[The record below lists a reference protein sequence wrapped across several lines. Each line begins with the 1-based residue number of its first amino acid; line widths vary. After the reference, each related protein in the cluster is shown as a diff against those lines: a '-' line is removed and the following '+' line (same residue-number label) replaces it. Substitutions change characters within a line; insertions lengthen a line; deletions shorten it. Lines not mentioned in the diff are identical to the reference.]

1 MKAAEI
7 TAAGHE
13 ALRSGKFDMI
23 RINYANP
30 DMVIVTCP
38 HIHRFYRSEK

>member
-13 ALRSGKFDMI
+13 ALRSGKFDMV

-30 DMVIVTCP
+30 DMVIRPVTSIECN
-38 HIHRFYRSEK
+38 KLT